1 MVECA
6 FIYKGVRYPAVT
18 RNISDSG
25 VCIEYSFSEEHVP
38 QDAVLGFFSRPLDLE
53 TPAQMV
59 WTKNV
64 EMGKRVAGL
73 KYLKTDQGD

>member
-6 FIYKGVRYPAVT
+6 FIYKGIRYPAVT
-18 RNISDSG
+18 RNVSDNG

-38 QDAVLGFFSRPLDLE
+38 SDAVLGFFSRPLDIE

-59 WTKNV
+59 WAKDV
-64 EMGKRVAGL
+64 ESGKTVAGL
-73 KYLKTDQGD
+73 RYLKIDHSD